1 MTVGDEYPDDFPDLT
16 PSTQL
21 LYLLIRDHGPV
32 SQPDL
37 RDLTA
42 LSEWTIWNS
51 TKELEHRGIVDR
63 SPSEKSPG
71 TIVCDIQDR

>member
-1 MTVGDEYPDDFPDLT
+1 MTTGYEYPDDFSELT

-21 LYLLIRDHGPV
+21 LYVLIRDHGPV
-32 SQPDL
+32 SQPEL

-42 LSEWTIWNS
+42 LSEWTVWNS
-51 TKELEHRGIVDR
+51 TKELESRGIVDR

-71 TIVCDIQDR
+71 TIVCDIHER